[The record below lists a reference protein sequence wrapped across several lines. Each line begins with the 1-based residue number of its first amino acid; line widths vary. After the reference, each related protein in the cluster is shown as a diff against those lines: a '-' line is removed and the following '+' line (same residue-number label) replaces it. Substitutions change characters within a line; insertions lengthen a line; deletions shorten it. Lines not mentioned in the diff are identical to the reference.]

1 MCTVHKN
8 RTMSHGT
15 HKAVLTHNE
24 MKYKKEAQL
33 FTVIPKYQHM
43 QLTQNKRHTE
53 ATHSRYSLMYA
64 FQFMLYTY
72 VGITNGGGRNASNK

>member
-1 MCTVHKN
+1 
-8 RTMSHGT
+8 
-15 HKAVLTHNE
+15 